1 MPERALARA
10 CAQRRCSST
19 TPSHARARLEHGRVT
34 RTRRT
39 ERFDLQKRLRD
50 RNSPTCTLSQNGYGE
65 GVPARLRVA
74 IRKTGCL
81 AALFKAVGS
90 NTAARCQARQHWR
103 ASVDGATQH
112 PVLPRSTPAC
122 APSQVDSLNGIPQ
135 CALST
140 PRKYTALCV
149 PSSRAL
155 WRARFRWRSRRCVA
169 CAPGNGKSP
178 SHARVVRFRRT
189 APRVRRHHAQPP
201 LGLALASGPPLHQ
214 TTTSER
220 RKPCCLGTRA
230 MHGRSGDTPAGHVR
244 RQRQCNI
251 PPPGLEPGSLG

>member
-1 MPERALARA
+1 MATVQGL
-10 CAQRRCSST
+10 
-19 TPSHARARLEHGRVT
+19 RLGC
-34 RTRRT
+34 
-39 ERFDLQKRLRD
+39 FRLSK
-50 RNSPTCTLSQNGYGE
+50 N
-65 GVPARLRVA
+65 A
-74 IRKTGCL
+74 GCR
-81 AALFKAVGS
+81 AALFMSVGS
-90 NTAARCQARQHWR
+90 KPAARCQARQHWR

-189 APRVRRHHAQPP
+189 APCVRRHHAQPP
-201 LGLALASGPPLHQ
+201 LGLALASGFPPAPNNNFRTEETMLFGHARDARP
-214 TTTSER
+214 ER
-220 RKPCCLGTRA
+220 
-230 MHGRSGDTPAGHVR
+230 
-244 RQRQCNI
+244 
-251 PPPGLEPGSLG
+251 